1 MLRRAKLEFGTLAV
15 GVALAMTTALTLLP
29 ATAASATLEKSS
41 LCKAYTAEVKQ
52 QSKGSAALGRE
63 MAASGKWS
71 SMQKAL
77 LGTFD
82 NEASAEKQ
90 FANRIGGSA
99 KVKAAVAVALQLDNT
114 FRSIIQHSTS
124 LSQFQSGIQAAES
137 TPKVTAAEKV
147 LATYAKGLCN

>member
-1 MLRRAKLEFGTLAV
+1 MLRRAKLELGTLVV
-15 GVALAMTTALTLLP
+15 GVALAMTTALALLP
-29 ATAASATLEKSS
+29 ATPASATVEKSS

-52 QSKGSAALGRE
+52 QSKGSAALERE
-63 MAASGKWS
+63 MASGKWS

-77 LGTFD
+77 LGTF
-82 NEASAEKQ
+82 NKEANAEKQ
-90 FANRIGGSA
+90 FAGRIDGSA
-99 KVKAAVAVALQLDNT
+99 KVKAAVAVALQLDDS

>member
-15 GVALAMTTALTLLP
+15 GIAFTMTTALALLLP
-29 ATAASATLEKSS
+29 ATTASATVEKSS

-52 QSKGSAALGRE
+52 QSKGSAALERE
-63 MAASGKWS
+63 MASGKWS
-71 SMQKAL
+71 SVQKAL

-82 NEASAEKQ
+82 SEASAEKQ
-90 FANRIGGSA
+90 FANKIGGSA

-147 LATYAKGLCN
+147 LSTYAKGLCN